1 MVELQ
6 KIKKIS
12 TIVKIAS
19 SIALFVLFLNIYGN
33 FWLYQMNQYS
43 DLFAMWFILSL
54 PLAIFYFI
62 VYILLFIKGFSLI
75 KLNLSKI
82 LIKCCSIP
90 Y

>member
-33 FWLYQMNQYS
+33 FWLYQMN
-43 DLFAMWFILSL
+43 
-54 PLAIFYFI
+54 
-62 VYILLFIKGFSLI
+62 
-75 KLNLSKI
+75 
-82 LIKCCSIP
+82 
-90 Y
+90 